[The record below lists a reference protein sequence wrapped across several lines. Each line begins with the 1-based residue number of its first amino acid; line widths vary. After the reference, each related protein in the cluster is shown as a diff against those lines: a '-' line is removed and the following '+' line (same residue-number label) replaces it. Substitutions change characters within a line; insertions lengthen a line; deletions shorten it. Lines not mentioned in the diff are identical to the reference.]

1 MKYSKEVKYK
11 GDMPQK
17 SEWMIENERRFLRR
31 RKIMKFLKR
40 LPYLRPLI

>member
-17 SEWMIENERRFLRR
+17 SEWMLENERRFRLR
-31 RKIMKFLKR
+31 RKIMKFLKM

>member
-11 GDMPQK
+11 GNMPQK
-17 SEWMIENERRFLRR
+17 SEWMLENERRWMRR